1 MTTPG
6 GSWNTDADGS
16 GEPTR
21 TPGYRA
27 WISGL
32 VELAQQAFRRLTVS
46 AARTPGRLSMIA
58 AGLVTLT
65 LLVGLVSTVMAQGKK
80 DAVDGLL
87 EHREPVTAEAQRVY
101 SALSDAEAT
110 AAAALLAE
118 ESETERLRERY
129 EDSIAQ
135 AGASL
140 AKASASAQDVPAA
153 AEQVD
158 IIGQQ
163 LPVYTGLVETARA
176 NDRQGFPVG
185 ASYLQEASELMR
197 SAILPAAEELYEL
210 ETDRLAEQQRDARSV
225 PVFTA
230 LLALGLVAALL
241 ATQRYLRRRTNRV
254 LNPGLVVATVAVL
267 VGLLWTSVAL
277 VVHGVQV
284 GSGQRDGTEQADRL
298 VSTRIVALQ
307 ARADQTMS
315 LVARGDGDRHTEGF
329 SKLSRQLGGSDGAG
343 GLLGEVREQAA
354 GGPAEELVNE
364 AIENSESWRRADER
378 IREHSDEGD
387 YGAAVELAISGDD
400 EGAAQAFHALDDNLS
415 QAIAEGRQDF
425 VDSTTTASRALH
437 ALPQGLAVLSV
448 VAALGITV
456 GVGER
461 LREYR

>member
-1 MTTPG
+1 MG
-6 GSWNTDADGS
+6 
-16 GEPTR
+16 
-21 TPGYRA
+21 
-27 WISGL
+27 GL
-32 VELAQQAFRRLTVS
+32 VELAQQAFRRLAVS

-58 AGLVTLT
+58 VGLVTLT

-110 AAAALLAE
+110 AAGALLADD
-118 ESETERLRERY
+118 SETERLRERY

-140 AKASASAQDVPAA
+140 AKAAASAQEVPEA

-197 SAILPAAEELYEL
+197 STILPAAQELYEL
-210 ETDRLAEQQRDARSV
+210 ETGRLAEQQRDARSF

-241 ATQRYLRRRTNRV
+241 ATQRYLQRRTNRV

-267 VGLLWTSVAL
+267 VSLLWTSVAL

-315 LVARGDGDRHTEGF
+315 LVARGAGDQHAEGF
-329 SKLSRQLGGSDGAG
+329 SRLSRQLGGSDGAG

-364 AIENSESWRRADER
+364 AIENAESWRLADER

-387 YGAAVELAISGDD
+387 YGAAVELAISADD
-400 EGAAQAFHALDDNLS
+400 EGAARAFHALDDNLS
-415 QAIAEGRQDF
+415 QAIDEGRQDF